1 MTRAEQQ
8 FKQWLNDAAAL
19 AADDEDFVAIGLTL
33 LSLAIS
39 RLPPEEREDT
49 LLSIEKGGA
58 LRRAV
63 ERYPN
68 ACHPPGHR
76 WAQ

>member
-19 AADDEDFVAIGLTL
+19 AANDEDFVAIGLTL

-39 RLPPEEREDT
+39 KLPPKAREDT
-49 LLSIEKGGA
+49 LLGIEKGGA
-58 LRRAV
+58 LRRGVAM
-63 ERYPN
+63 YPN
-68 ACHPPGHR
+68 AQIPAGGH
-76 WAQ
+76 ALH